1 MAQPLAAK
9 KACSNSC
16 TERRGALVTEK
27 RKTRVAARGSFRI
40 FIDTCWSR
48 LTLASLMHRL
58 LLLVLLL
65 LALRL
70 ALIVFWI
77 GGVGIALLRRWH

>member
-1 MAQPLAAK
+1 
-9 KACSNSC
+9 
-16 TERRGALVTEK
+16 
-27 RKTRVAARGSFRI
+27 
-40 FIDTCWSR
+40 
-48 LTLASLMHRL
+48 
-58 LLLVLLL
+58 LVLLL